1 MYHYNEFT
9 GSMQIN
15 IVIFVGYYKKK
26 DKVYDYSSKNITSV
40 NDGISTLCLKN
51 GLFVQKKLSLTNS
64 VFRGKTVKT

>member
-15 IVIFVGYYKKK
+15 IVIFVGCYKKK
-26 DKVYDYSSKNITSV
+26 DKVYDYSSKNIACV